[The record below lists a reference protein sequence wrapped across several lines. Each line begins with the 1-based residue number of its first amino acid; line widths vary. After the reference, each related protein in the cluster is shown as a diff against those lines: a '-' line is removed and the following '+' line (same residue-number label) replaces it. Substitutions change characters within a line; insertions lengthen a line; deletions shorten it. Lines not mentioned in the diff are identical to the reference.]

1 MTRLCHKHPTL
12 RSKAQ
17 SLNLSTSLRVAFFL
31 HEFYTF
37 VIFSDSE
44 GEGEELAQPEF
55 RGLWEEDVHKVS
67 LESISLS
74 VKCLLQYNYA
84 VLANFGV
91 FRRQISAR

>member
-1 MTRLCHKHPTL
+1 MWL
-12 RSKAQ
+12 
-17 SLNLSTSLRVAFFL
+17 FFS

-67 LESISLS
+67 LESITLS
-74 VKCLLQYNYA
+74 VKCLLQYNYT
-84 VLANFGV
+84 VLANFDV
-91 FRRQISAR
+91 FR